1 VQGGKEVENSVMTQS
16 INHVSD
22 VQCVISDVVVI
33 IIYYLF
39 FLSSLLLFANCVDK

>member
-1 VQGGKEVENSVMTQS
+1 MQGGKEVENSVMTQS

-33 IIYYLF
+33 IIYK
-39 FLSSLLLFANCVDK
+39 VDGNLMVKGTRGRDH